1 LEAVTH
7 GTEGLLA
14 GLPADGLHISMSTIG
29 AHTAEAMGRAHAAVG
44 RSFIAAPVFGRPAA
58 AAEAKL
64 FVVAAGAPAALARAR
79 PVLEAVGQRTFEV
92 GDRPEQAALVKL
104 IGNFLISCVIESLGE
119 ALAVGDKAGIARAQ
133 LVEVFTNT
141 LFSAPVY
148 KVYGA
153 LIAEQRYTP
162 PGFTLPL
169 ALKDNRLL
177 LQAAEKLQAPVPL
190 ASLVRDRIL
199 AAIAAG
205 WTDRDW
211 SSFAQI
217 AARDAGTQ
225 SA

>member
-1 LEAVTH
+1 MA
-7 GTEGLLA
+7 
-14 GLPADGLHISMSTIG
+14 
-29 AHTAEAMGRAHAAVG
+29 RAHAAKE
-44 RSFIAAPVFGRPAA
+44 RRFLAAPVFGRPAA

-64 FVVAAGAPAALARAR
+64 FIVAAGAADAIAAAR
-79 PVLEAVGQRTFEV
+79 PILDAVGQRVFEV
-92 GDRPEQAALVKL
+92 GERPEQAALVKL

-119 ALAVGDKAGIARAQ
+119 ALALGDKAGIGRDQ

-148 KVYGA
+148 KVYGG

-177 LQAAEKLQAPVPL
+177 LQAAEKLQAPLPL

-205 WTDRDW
+205 WTDLDW
-211 SSFAQI
+211 SSFARI
-217 AARDAGTQ
+217 AARDAG
-225 SA
+225 SELK